1 VKFDSVV
8 KQCVLDQEV
17 KDGKTLKN
25 DFAQGFNPENPC
37 ETADCMVT
45 KATWPSKVDVK
56 KRVGSMMV
64 WLEDKVDADHL
75 LRTSTANSLHRSAE
89 GKLTQAWLLDVA
101 AGSTLGERHHRSL
114 RLAILSSASGIAE
127 VQ

>member
-1 VKFDSVV
+1 VKQHTRWLASSLTDARVKSEQWFPVKFDSVV
-8 KQCVLDQEV
+8 KQCVLDQEA
-17 KDGKTLKN
+17 KDGKTPKN
-25 DFAQGFNPENPC
+25 NFAQGFNPDNPR

-89 GKLTQAWLLDVA
+89 GKLTQA
-101 AGSTLGERHHRSL
+101 
-114 RLAILSSASGIAE
+114 
-127 VQ
+127 